1 MPTASLPMIQK
12 YGVKSIAL
20 VSRDYAAARDISKAI
35 KQTIDGKDVK
45 VVIDEYFPA
54 GTADFSSQIAKG
66 QQLKPDLWVG
76 LLYPSE
82 AIETVRQ
89 FHSMNYM
96 PKLFVANGV
105 SQDDFITAAGKDAE
119 YAVGMSLYEPSL
131 PSEGNKEF
139 VKTHREKYDSDPG
152 YYAAFGFVAGT
163 VLEAAVKKAG
173 STDAEKVREVLT
185 TLKLG
190 TVMGKH
196 EVDPTTVHADRR
208 ARTSRS
214 GSERQARGDL
224 AGGIQDR
231 RAEIADTGLGQA
243 VRSGMKDDAAP
254 LELRDVTSGYGDV
267 PVIRRASMTF
277 RERLITTIVG
287 SNGAGK
293 STAVKVAAGLLRAW
307 QGSVV
312 DVWRWISRGEP
323 APTGGS
329 MRGIAY
335 VPQGRIVVPEMTV
348 RDNLD
353 DRRPYPGQRPA
364 RHRGGDRAGVA
375 TVSGLEGAHEAARRH
390 HERRRTA
397 DARDRPRPDDEPED
411 HHAGRASL
419 GLVTQICRDRLRT
432 TAVAARRRA

>member
-1 MPTASLPMIQK
+1 MNRMLALTSLTVCALESASTANAAEPVKIGVALSQTGNLADSASPYFKGLDLWREQANARGGLAGRPSESFVYDDRSDPATAARLYERLITSDKVDLVISSLGSATAATGSAGAEKHKMLMINGGGAAEAIQQRGFKYVFQTAARISSYADGVLPMIQK
-12 YGVKSIAL
+12 YGVKSVAL

-139 VKTHREKYDSDPG
+139 VKTHREQYGSDPG

-173 STDAEKVREVLT
+173 SIDPEKVRE
-185 TLKLG
+185 
-190 TVMGKH
+190 
-196 EVDPTTVHADRR
+196 
-208 ARTSRS
+208 
-214 GSERQARGDL
+214 
-224 AGGIQDR
+224 
-231 RAEIADTGLGQA
+231 
-243 VRSGMKDDAAP
+243 
-254 LELRDVTSGYGDV
+254 
-267 PVIRRASMTF
+267 
-277 RERLITTIVG
+277 
-287 SNGAGK
+287 
-293 STAVKVAAGLLRAW
+293 
-307 QGSVV
+307 
-312 DVWRWISRGEP
+312 
-323 APTGGS
+323 
-329 MRGIAY
+329 
-335 VPQGRIVVPEMTV
+335 
-348 RDNLD
+348 
-353 DRRPYPGQRPA
+353 
-364 RHRGGDRAGVA
+364 
-375 TVSGLEGAHEAARRH
+375 
-390 HERRRTA
+390 
-397 DARDRPRPDDEPED
+397 
-411 HHAGRASL
+411 
-419 GLVTQICRDRLRT
+419 
-432 TAVAARRRA
+432 